1 MSRRRTAPWIC
12 LWLLLA
18 LELPYARA
26 QEFDFHPPA
35 QAGDA
40 AAIPVMRDLAARML
54 PVYEES
60 DAERYLA
67 NLSALQTVAGDYP
80 AAYAT
85 RESLRERRRSTDP
98 GRPLGRSVVFDT
110 YVHAR
115 ALQVQ
120 SHVPFAPA
128 FTQSFHETLGRLADP
143 QAYELTGWFAT
154 PLATYQEP
162 VQRVFDQR
170 RAKGTI
176 ALHDAMDLV
185 WSYLWFEAYRS
196 FGPLVGALN
205 AEEDRRRYAS
215 EDDLL
220 IEADGGVMLSARLV
234 RPRSFTKPLPALLEF
249 TPDVDA
255 PNYTKESAAHGYVGV
270 VAYARGTR
278 GSRAMPVPYEHD
290 GEDARAVIEWIAK
303 QPWSDGRVGMYGS
316 GYSGFTAWAAAKRP
330 PKALK
335 AIATTAGTAPGVDRP
350 ALEHI
355 YPNAAYRWAA
365 LFTGSIDKH
374 AYEDASHWRSLDES
388 WYRSGRSY
396 RELDQVYG
404 KNVHVF
410 RRWLNHP
417 SYDLYWQKLVPF
429 REQFAHLHIP
439 ALSIAGYYGPG
450 EVGALYYY
458 SQHHRYDPHA
468 DHTLLIGPY
477 DDAVMQGPA
486 TVLRGYTV
494 DSAAL
499 VDLREVRYQWFDSV
513 LKGAPRPAL
522 LQSPVNYEL
531 MGRNEWRH
539 AASVDAMAR
548 GNLRLYLDSAPEGDR
563 HRLTARKPSPQSLVR
578 QSVSLAD
585 RNDADWVPN
594 TDIVAKSLATHYS
607 LTFFT
612 APTSSAM
619 AVSGLLSG
627 RLDVTPNKMDL
638 DFSIAI
644 YELTSGG
651 DYVELSDPYQI
662 RASYVRDPVHR
673 HLLKAGERQTLTF
686 RSDRLTAREIAAGSR
701 IVLVL
706 SINKRAD
713 QQLNYGSGSD
723 VSEESIEDAKVPL
736 RIRWHGTSYVDLPVD
751 K

>member
-1 MSRRRTAPWIC
+1 MSAGNAAPWIC
-12 LWLLLA
+12 ALLLA
-18 LELPYARA
+18 LDLPHARA
-26 QEFDFHPPA
+26 QDFDFHPPA
-35 QAGDA
+35 HPGDA
-40 AAIPVMRDLAARML
+40 AATAVMRDLAARML
-54 PVYEES
+54 PVYEDS

-80 AAYAT
+80 AAFAT

-110 YVHAR
+110 YAHAR
-115 ALQVQ
+115 ATQVQ
-120 SHVPFAPA
+120 SHVPFTQA
-128 FTQSFHETLGRLADP
+128 FNQSYHETLGRLADP
-143 QAYELTGWFAT
+143 QAYVVTGWFAA

-170 RAKGTI
+170 RPKGNI
-176 ALHDAMDLV
+176 SLKEGMDLI
-185 WSYLWFEAYRS
+185 WSYVWFEAYRS

-205 AEEDRRRYAS
+205 AEEDRRRYES
-215 EDDLL
+215 EEDVAIEGDD
-220 IEADGGVMLSARLV
+220 GVSLSALLV
-234 RPRSFTKPLPALLEF
+234 RPRSFSKPLPTLLEF
-249 TPDVDA
+249 TNEVDA
-255 PNYTKESAAHGYVGV
+255 PNYAKETAAHGYVGV
-270 VAYARGTR
+270 VAYARGMR
-278 GSRAMPVPYEHD
+278 GSEAMPVPYEND

-330 PKALK
+330 PSALR
-335 AIATTAGTAPGVDRP
+335 AIATTAATVPGINRP

-365 LFTGSIDKH
+365 RITGSIDEH
-374 AYEDASHWRSLDES
+374 AYEDAAHWRSLDES

-396 RELDQVYG
+396 RELDRVYG
-404 KNVHVF
+404 RNVHVF

-417 SYDLYWQKLVPF
+417 SYDRYWQKLVPF

-439 ALSIAGYYGPG
+439 ALSIAGYYGSG
-450 EVGALYYY
+450 EIGALYYY
-458 SQHHRYDPHA
+458 TQHHRYDPHA

-486 TVLRGYTV
+486 TALRGYTV

-499 VDLREVRYQWFDSV
+499 VDLRELRYQWFDSV
-513 LKGAPRPAL
+513 LKGAPRPPL
-522 LQSPVNYEL
+522 LQSAVNYEL

-539 AASVDAMAR
+539 VSSIDAMAH
-548 GNLRLYLDSAPEGDR
+548 GSLRLYLDSAPQGDQ
-563 HRLTARKPSPQSLVR
+563 HRLTARKPAPQSVVR
-578 QSVSLAD
+578 ESINLAD
-585 RNDADWVPN
+585 RSDAAWVPN
-594 TDIVAKSLATHYS
+594 TDITQRSLAPHYG

-612 APTSSAM
+612 EPTTAAM
-619 AVSGLLSG
+619 QVSGLLSG
-627 RLDVTPNKMDL
+627 RFDFAPTKMDL
-638 DFSIAI
+638 DFSIAL

-651 DYVELSDPYQI
+651 DYVALSDPFVI

-673 HLLKAGERQTLTF
+673 HLLKAGERQTLSF
-686 RSDRLTAREIAAGSR
+686 RSDRLTARQISAGSR
-701 IVLVL
+701 LVLVL

-713 QQLNYGSGSD
+713 QQLNYGAGND

-736 RIRWHGTSYVDLPVD
+736 RIRWYGTSYVELPIR